1 MSCIYG
7 RRQMGTEDQGWVAHF
22 ADPRAAAASRSTSS
36 GDGCQVRDILDVS
49 DAVDAYVAAWQHIGA
64 VCGRAYNLGGGPDN
78 AVSLRQVLVH
88 IGLLTGRPVETR
100 SAGWRAGD
108 QRYYVSDTSLAARA
122 LNLRHPRPWRDG
134 VATLVQQFGQTHRL
148 APVEGATF

>member
-22 ADPRAAAASRSTSS
+22 AIRALRGEPVNIF

-64 VCGRAYNLGGGPDN
+64 VCGRAYNLGGGPDEC
-78 AVSLRQVLVH
+78 RQPSASSRPHRFADGAAGGDPL
-88 IGLLTGRPVETR
+88 GRLASRR
-100 SAGWRAGD
+100 SA
-108 QRYYVSDTSLAARA
+108 L
-122 LNLRHPRPWRDG
+122 LR
-134 VATLVQQFGQTHRL
+134 L
-148 APVEGATF
+148 